1 MSGFLGDVGGAL
13 RTATGVIGGTTSIVR
28 GIGVLAG
35 DLGLPGF
42 GAASGYGRVAPD
54 LGPWAQSLQPA
65 SWRGLGFA
73 VRDAGIRRGRRIAV
87 HEYPYRDEVWPEDLG
102 RGTRT
107 LNFTGFLIGDDV
119 YSQRQAFLEAV
130 EQAGTGELVHPS
142 LGSVSAVLVE
152 FACGERA
159 EMGRVIELEFAFIQ
173 VLPKVQAVPQMGAIE
188 RALAAYSSD
197 TSIGAQSSFASD
209 FAGAVKS
216 GLTVASQGL
225 QTVQKYVGY
234 AAKIGGDASLIAH
247 SVTGLAGNFGRYNAG
262 GRSALQPGGTTI
274 SSALGAVVSARSA
287 VSSAA
292 TLASSAA
299 ALL

>member
-1 MSGFLGDVGGAL
+1 VSGFLGSVAGTITGA
-13 RTATGVIGGTTSIVR
+13 TSVVR
-28 GIGVLAG
+28 GISNLAG

-42 GAASGYGRVAPD
+42 GAASGYGRIAPG

-73 VRDAGIRRGRRIAV
+73 VRDAGIRRGRRVAV

-119 YSQRQAFLEAV
+119 YSQRQAFLAAV
-130 EQAGTGELVHPS
+130 EQAGQGELVHPS
-142 LGSVSAVLVE
+142 LGSVQAVLVE

-159 EMGRVIELEFAFIQ
+159 ELGRVIELEFAFIQ
-173 VLPKVQAVPQMGAIE
+173 VLPKVQAVPQMTALD

-216 GLTVASQGL
+216 GLTIASRGL
-225 QTVQKYVGY
+225 QTVQGYVSY

-247 SVTGLAGNFGRYNAG
+247 SVTGLVGNFGRYSGG
-262 GRSALQPGGTTI
+262 GRSVLQPGGKTI
-274 SSALGAVVSARSA
+274 SSALSAVVSARSV

-292 TLASSAA
+292 NLASSAA

>member
-1 MSGFLGDVGGAL
+1 M
-13 RTATGVIGGTTSIVR
+13 
-28 GIGVLAG
+28 LAG

-42 GAASGYGRVAPD
+42 GATSGYGRVAPD
-54 LGPWAQSLQPA
+54 LGPGAIA
-65 SWRGLGFA
+65 SARVLARPRLRRG
-73 VRDAGIRRGRRIAV
+73 DAGIRRGRRIAV

-107 LNFTGFLIGDDV
+107 LNFTGFLIATM
-119 YSQRQAFLEAV
+119 SIASARPSSKPSSRR
-130 EQAGTGELVHPS
+130 GTGELVHPS

-209 FAGAVKS
+209 FARGES
-216 GLTVASQGL
+216 GLTVRARACKPCRS
-225 QTVQKYVGY
+225 TS
-234 AAKIGGDASLIAH
+234 AM
-247 SVTGLAGNFGRYNAG
+247 RR
-262 GRSALQPGGTTI
+262 RSAAMP
-274 SSALGAVVSARSA
+274 R
-287 VSSAA
+287 
-292 TLASSAA
+292 
-299 ALL
+299 